1 MPFELLHFRGSDDL
15 LKDKGMDK
23 DVTHTLEYLDSVLY
37 GSLQRRELLR
47 QALDEMGWRQ
57 NRDLSVMPGRR
68 YYFKGLKQHVAIEG
82 SLSFYE
88 YILEGLMRLQIGHQK
103 GAIEVGILLLPDNR
117 GEKTPYGST
126 RQLLI
131 EEMDYLFPTID
142 LPVAIALL
150 DLGKPGDSMED
161 VQQSQPKAIKQ
172 PVDHAKKEKASPGST
187 TKEKP
192 DPDPADSKGS
202 GDQKTNS
209 SKEKSNPPETN
220 PSQSI
225 PLTKMRRSR
234 KKSPSK
240 STSPA

>member
-1 MPFELLHFRGSDDL
+1 
-15 LKDKGMDK
+15 
-23 DVTHTLEYLDSVLY
+23 
-37 GSLQRRELLR
+37 
-47 QALDEMGWRQ
+47 MGWRQ

-161 VQQSQPKAIKQ
+161 IQPGQQKSENQAIS
-172 PVDHAKKEKASPGST
+172 AKEEKTSPGPT
-187 TKEKP
+187 TREKH
-192 DPDPADSKGS
+192 DPDPIESKGS
-202 GDQKTNS
+202 GDQKTNPS
-209 SKEKSNPPETN
+209 TEKSNPAEPN

-225 PLTKMRRSR
+225 PLTKMRRSK

-240 STSPA
+240 SSSPD